1 MRFDF
6 RDFDGVDI
14 LGGFYIYHFCIQIR
28 KYPERRNHVWS
39 RERRMV
45 NERKEQAQGSSE
57 QNKWISV
64 RGFISTEFLW
74 ATSDS
79 YCSGADI
86 LSVVII
92 NKKSY
97 KLLGWNTDTVLLKS
111 MGAHV
116 NSLTYRSE

>member
-1 MRFDF
+1 MYSKKALKEE
-6 RDFDGVDI
+6 I
-14 LGGFYIYHFCIQIR
+14 MCEA
-28 KYPERRNHVWS
+28 ERV
-39 RERRMV
+39 V

-57 QNKWISV
+57 QNKWVSV

-92 NKKSY
+92 NEKSY
-97 KLLGWNTDTVLLKS
+97 KLLGWNTDPVLLKS

-116 NSLTYRSE
+116 NSFTFHSK